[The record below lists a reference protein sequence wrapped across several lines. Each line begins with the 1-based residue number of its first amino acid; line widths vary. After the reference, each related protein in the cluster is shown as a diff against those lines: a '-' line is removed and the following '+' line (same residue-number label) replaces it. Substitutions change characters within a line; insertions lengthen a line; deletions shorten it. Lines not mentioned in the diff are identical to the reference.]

1 MPTRTRTAQ
10 RAPRELA
17 VVLHDLA
24 WLLPRTIGASGAR
37 QDPLPSSELEV
48 MRLLARRPGLS
59 VNDVARELGMQSSNV
74 STAIRSLVDKG
85 TLRRRPDD
93 ADGRVVRL
101 EPTEAALASRD
112 RREESWGVAMNE
124 ALAEFADDERTQLLA
139 TVPLLRA
146 LAERLSST
154 ALSD

>member
-1 MPTRTRTAQ
+1 MAASTQTSK
-10 RAPRELA
+10 RAPRDFA

-24 WLLPRTIGASGAR
+24 WLLPRTIGLEGAR
-37 QDPLPSSELEV
+37 HDPLPMSELEV

-93 ADGRVVRL
+93 ADKRVVRL
-101 EPTEAALASRD
+101 EPTESALAARD
-112 RREESWGVAMNE
+112 RRESSWGIAMQQV
-124 ALAEFADDERTQLLA
+124 LTEFSAADRSQLLA
-139 TVPLLRA
+139 AVPLLRT
-146 LAERLSST
+146 LADRLSSIT
-154 ALSD
+154 A

>member
-1 MPTRTRTAQ
+1 MSARTHTSQ

-24 WLLPRTIGASGAR
+24 WLLPRTIGSHGAR
-37 QDPLPSSELEV
+37 QDPLPTSELEV

-74 STAIRSLVDKG
+74 STAVRSLVEKG
-85 TLRRRPDD
+85 TLRRRHDA

-112 RREESWGVAMNE
+112 RREESWGEAME
-124 ALAEFADDERTQLLA
+124 DVLAELRDADRAQLLA
-139 TVPLLRA
+139 VVPLLRS
-146 LAERLSST
+146 LADRLSS
-154 ALSD
+154 AS